1 MHVKRAVA
9 QANSSYNELPW
20 KDRWEGTDGGLIAC
34 WERGRQK
41 SLEDP
46 ALAQLARQGELVML
60 PWKGGVETKLKA
72 KQKFGSLFYLAMWQ
86 GLRGDSLDISPDD
99 EVTLICTRTE
109 MQVVYTPDTAKY
121 DEA

>member
-1 MHVKRAVA
+1 MHTKRALT
-9 QANSSYNELPW
+9 QADSSYNELPW
-20 KDRWEGTDGGLIAC
+20 NDRWEGPDDGLIAC

-46 ALAQLARQGELVML
+46 ALAQQARQGELVVL
-60 PWKGGVETKLKA
+60 PWKGGVETKLKT

-86 GLRGDSLDISPDD
+86 GLRGDSLDISTNN
-99 EVTLICTRTE
+99 EVTLTCTRTE
-109 MQVVYTPDTAKY
+109 MQVVCTSDTAKY